1 MINSFTLVT
10 PTYDP
15 IGLILHPLP
24 STLNH
29 SCDYNAVI
37 RISRGGYYQRAYAKI
52 EVIPLHQIEKGEE
65 VVISYID
72 DNLPYRNRQKELRE
86 RYFFTCQCRKCL
98 QGPTSPTDVFLN
110 GPTPLDLQ
118 EVQKLEDRTVELLK
132 SADSDT
138 SLTGPVQ
145 KLKFASYL
153 IYETRVWPLHRY
165 PFPAL
170 RHQLILAYLDARQF
184 NLAFAH
190 ATIQHF
196 KVDPI
201 LMPQSHHPIRMV
213 HGWIFVLLMDHIMNP
228 DKNEW
233 AAQKWDLISYK
244 VDVNFWRSYVIR
256 DLYKTKEKLPSSYL
270 TTMIHS
276 KHREIRYNRYYG
288 PIDETTL
295 NNKEKFDNEYE
306 LMEKMMD
313 DVLEADGAW
322 QAAS

>member
-24 STLNH
+24 ATLNH
-29 SCDYNAVI
+29 SCDFNAVI
-37 RISRGGYYQRAYAKI
+37 RISKGGYHQPAYAKI
-52 EVIPLHQIEKGEE
+52 EALPLRQIEKGEE

-72 DNLPYRNRQKELRE
+72 NSLPYRNRQRELRE

-98 QGPTSPTDVFLN
+98 QGPTAPTDVFLD

-118 EVQKLEDRTVELLK
+118 EVQKLEDRAIELLK

-138 SLTGPVQ
+138 SLSGPVQ
-145 KLKFASYL
+145 KLKFGLYL
-153 IYETRVWPLHRY
+153 IQETRVWPIHRH
-165 PFPAL
+165 PLPAL

-196 KVDPI
+196 KVDPN

-213 HGWIFVLLMDHIMNP
+213 HDWIFVLLMDHIMSPN
-228 DKNEW
+228 KNEW

-244 VDVNFWRSYVIR
+244 IDVNFWRSYVIR
-256 DLYKTKEKLPSSYL
+256 DLYKTKEKLPSSDL
-270 TTMIHS
+270 TAMIHC
-276 KHREIRYNRYYG
+276 KHREIRCHRYYG
-288 PIDETTL
+288 PNDETML
-295 NNKEKFDNEYE
+295 NNKEKYDREYE

-313 DVLEADGAW
+313 DVLDADGAW
-322 QAAS
+322 QAAN